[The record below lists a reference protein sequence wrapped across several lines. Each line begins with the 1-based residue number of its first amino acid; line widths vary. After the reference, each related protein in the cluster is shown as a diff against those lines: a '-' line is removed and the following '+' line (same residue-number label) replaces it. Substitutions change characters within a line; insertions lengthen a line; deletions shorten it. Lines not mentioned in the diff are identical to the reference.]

1 MSRDNSRTHDP
12 WEEPSRETS
21 YEAHLRLK
29 RLKQRAHQSKASH
42 ADKDTSQANAR
53 PRSQVQ
59 RPATPKDRNTS
70 GPRQRP
76 PQPRR
81 HPLPSESPFEENNDT
96 GIPSRSYRPRSHVPE
111 MYAGDNYDQDMYDTD
126 APPPP
131 LPPTPPFRESRSRQR
146 REYADDYS
154 ASPRQGQRPRR
165 TRELEWEDVD
175 RQAQQR
181 PRSKTLSERQV
192 RSRKRGFGSVVLIGC
207 IGGLITLGLI
217 AAILIV
223 TFLRTPL
230 GGNLLSGITSKAY
243 TQRNSYPLQ
252 ISNLKLAQIHN
263 QVGNVTVTVSS
274 SISTPTLTT
283 VKKVTA
289 SSSSAANSEFARIS
303 VIEQIVGTALTVNA
317 TIPGQGNSSSG
328 DAVDIL
334 LTLPPAPAGT
344 TNTSITF
351 IIATISGHVNV
362 QQVQLAASSCL
373 QANQGN
379 VTFNGTLDTTHGT
392 TLVPCQNTS
401 TTNPHPWYTFHSEVG
416 DVDVTLPGDTNVTL
430 NASTNA
436 GSINGTAFGLNIPSS
451 DNSASYHGP
460 LINGS
465 PSPPAE
471 LKLDVGTGNIR
482 LHKA

>member
-29 RLKQRAHQSKASH
+29 HLKQRAHQSKASH
-42 ADKDTSQANAR
+42 ADKDISQANAR

-111 MYAGDNYDQDMYDTD
+111 MYTGDNYDQDMYDTD
-126 APPPP
+126 
-131 LPPTPPFRESRSRQR
+131 TPPFRESRSRQR
-146 REYADDYS
+146 REYADGYA

-181 PRSKTLSERQV
+181 PRSKTLSERQA

-207 IGGLITLGLI
+207 IGGLVTFGLI

-252 ISNLKLAQIHN
+252 ISTLKLARIHN
-263 QVGNVTVTVSS
+263 QVGNVNVTVSS

-328 DAVDIL
+328 DAVDLL

-351 IIATISGHVNV
+351 IIATISGNVNV

-460 LINGS
+460 LISGS